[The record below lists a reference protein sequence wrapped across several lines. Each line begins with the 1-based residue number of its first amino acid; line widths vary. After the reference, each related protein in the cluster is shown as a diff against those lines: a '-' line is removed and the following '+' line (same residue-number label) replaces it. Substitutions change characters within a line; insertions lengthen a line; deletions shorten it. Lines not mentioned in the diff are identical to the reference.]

1 MLNSQLYLILIHN
14 RAGLEQ
20 LALCPDLA
28 SFMRCLR
35 QLLSLEQFSDDE
47 LLLWLE
53 AGNSVRISPELELFS
68 SFWLPVEYK
77 KQTQEILWLPALN
90 RPVQSYFA
98 DYATETRA
106 NLLASLI
113 RPKTSLTALL
123 NQEDALIAV
132 EPSGFI
138 FHLSR
143 CGSTLV
149 SRSLVVSESCR
160 VIAES
165 EVFTSVLQDQK
176 LNEPQRNRALK
187 LMVSLQ
193 GRLRGKEQHLV
204 VKWNAWDLCFVQQ
217 IKQLYPNTPFV
228 FLTRQPLDILASHQK
243 SAGWHMVPLP
253 QQRRLFDWPVA
264 DCEDGAL
271 LHYQQRVLQQLI
283 LWMLHY
289 CELKQVLMLD
299 YQTLPQAVEERI
311 LPFFKLSFST
321 GELQIMRQNQQQYSK
336 NPQLLFQPDG
346 WKQKHFDDQQSL
358 ELTRKL
364 SPLYQQLMVYTQ
376 VT

>member
-1 MLNSQLYLILIHN
+1 MLKSQLYLSLIHN
-14 RAGLEQ
+14 LAGLEQ
-20 LALCPDLA
+20 LARCPDLV
-28 SFMRCLR
+28 SFTQCLR
-35 QLLSLEQFSDDE
+35 QILRIEQVSDHE

-53 AGNSVRISPELELFS
+53 AENSVCISPELDLFS
-68 SFWLPVEYK
+68 RFWLPVAYK
-77 KQTQEILWLPALN
+77 KQTQEVLWLPALN

-98 DYATETRA
+98 EYVTETRA

-149 SRSLVVSESCR
+149 SRSVAVSESYR

-165 EVFTSVLQDQK
+165 DVFTSVLQDQQ
-176 LNEPQRNRALK
+176 LEELQRNRALK

-193 GRLRGKEQHLV
+193 GRLRGKEQRLV
-204 VKWNAWDLCFVQQ
+204 VKWNAWDLCFIQQ

-243 SAGWHMVPLP
+243 SAGWHMVPL
-253 QQRRLFDWPVA
+253 QDQLRLFDWPVA
-264 DCEDGAL
+264 DCEEGGL
-271 LHYQQRVLQQLI
+271 LHYQQKVLQQLMQ
-283 LWMLHY
+283 WMLHY
-289 CELKQVLMLD
+289 SDLKQVLIID
-299 YQTLPQAVEERI
+299 YQKLPQAVEEQI
-311 LPFFKLSFST
+311 LPFFCLSFST
-321 GELQIMRQNQQQYSK
+321 VELQLMTRSQLHYSK
-336 NPQLLFQPDG
+336 NPQQLFQPDG
-346 WKQKHFDDQQSL
+346 WKQNHFEGSRL
-358 ELTRKL
+358 TELTQQL
-364 SPLYQQLMVYTQ
+364 SPLYQRLVAYA
-376 VT
+376 